1 MSALMAPVTLTAGPV
16 AAYNV
21 AMVLGPVVSGVLMA
35 VALVPWTQ
43 RWTSR
48 LVAGGLY
55 AFSPFQVAHLS
66 VGHVNV
72 VWAVLPPLVLVAVRA
87 LAVETPH
94 RPTRAGVLAG
104 GVLAVQTGLYTQ
116 TLALTALVL
125 ALVTVVLAVR
135 WPHGLLTRGPA
146 AARMTVACVVTYLVL
161 CAYPLYLVLF
171 GPTRPGGPIHPAVD
185 VRADPLNAV
194 IPTSL
199 TATGG
204 GSTTAGQ
211 LNSYTGEQG
220 GYVGVVVLLLL
231 VVACLGARSTV
242 ARVVTVVGL
251 LAFTFSLGSSLTTR
265 KQDLEV
271 WLPWQLLDDLPLISQ
286 ADPVRLQVFVAA
298 CVAIVVGLWI
308 DRVASMR
315 PGAGRITGAALAI
328 GAVVSWLPAAPLPI
342 AAAETPA
349 FFAVAGQDL
358 RTTDVVDV
366 CPRTTGV
373 WEGGALPMLWQA
385 ESGMAYRT
393 TGGYALGSDPTHP
406 VLWETPEN
414 LFEGACRGLLEG
426 LPPPDDA
433 YTEAARQ
440 ELARTGV
447 TVLMVVPQGGV
458 DHTPVLTWAA
468 RVAGTSGEE
477 IGGVWLYRFPT
488 R

>member
-349 FFAVAGQDL
+349 FFRLRASTCARPTSWTSAPGPPVSGRAVHCRCSGRPRAGW
-358 RTTDVVDV
+358 RTARPVAMPSAPSRLTPS
-366 CPRTTGV
+366 CGRRRRTCSRGRV
-373 WEGGALPMLWQA
+373 EGC
-385 ESGMAYRT
+385 SR
-393 TGGYALGSDPTHP
+393 
-406 VLWETPEN
+406 
-414 LFEGACRGLLEG
+414 ACRR
-426 LPPPDDA
+426 PTTPTP
-433 YTEAARQ
+433 RQ
-440 ELARTGV
+440 
-447 TVLMVVPQGGV
+447 
-458 DHTPVLTWAA
+458 
-468 RVAGTSGEE
+468 RVRNWNGPG
-477 IGGVWLYRFPT
+477 
-488 R
+488 